1 MTLAAALAMSSLK
14 SADRERLLARVNT
27 LRATLSRDEAEALA
41 VDEMIAELR
50 GELASVFEQT
60 GCDVTEEVSVAALN
74 ATRLA
79 SLTGEKVAALRK

>member
-50 GELASVFEQT
+50 GELASVFEI
-60 GCDVTEEVSVAALN
+60 GYARSACACFA
-74 ATRLA
+74 
-79 SLTGEKVAALRK
+79 